1 MQIMLRN
8 GNMKFKLCPP
18 RLNPSR
24 RHGFRL
30 FFTVSINLKR
40 EEGVERVG
48 GGGGGVNC
56 DRCKNLF
63 FFHQKLLCSAKKKD
77 FVSFDF
83 VV

>member
-1 MQIMLRN
+1 MQILLRN

-18 RLNPSR
+18 SSQLQTIFYSLNKLEKRGRDSR
-24 RHGFRL
+24 GL
-30 FFTVSINLKR
+30 
-40 EEGVERVG
+40 G
-48 GGGGGVNC
+48 GGGGGRLLQVQKPN
-56 DRCKNLF
+56 